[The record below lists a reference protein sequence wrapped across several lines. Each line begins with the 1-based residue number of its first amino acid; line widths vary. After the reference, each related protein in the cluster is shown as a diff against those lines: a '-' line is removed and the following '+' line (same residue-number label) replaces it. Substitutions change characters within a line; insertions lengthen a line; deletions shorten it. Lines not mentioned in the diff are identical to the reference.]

1 MNYRHAFH
9 AGGFQDV
16 VKHAALT
23 LLIERL
29 KTKDKPFVVLDTHA
43 GAGRYDLA
51 GEAAQR
57 TREFERGIARV
68 LRLDH
73 PPRALNAYLAVVR
86 AMNREGPTLRWYP
99 GSPAF
104 ARAMLRE
111 DDRMVFVENLPEVA
125 HVLSGGIANDRR
137 ARVMTMDGYTALK
150 ALLPPPERR
159 GLIVIDPP
167 FEAEGEF
174 ARITAGLK
182 AALRRFATGIYL
194 VWYPIKDEAAV
205 ATFRADLAAAIAPG
219 RALDGEV
226 IVHAE
231 DGPGLRGCGLIV
243 VNPPWRFD
251 ADLEAL
257 LGDLARILAPGI
269 GRARLS
275 ALGTEAAV

>member
-1 MNYRHAFH
+1 VNYRHEFH

-23 LLIERL
+23 RLIERL
-29 KTKDKPFVVLDTHA
+29 KAKDKPFVVLDSHA

-57 TREFERGIARV
+57 TREYERGIARV

-73 PPRALNAYLAVVR
+73 PPRALKAYLAIVR
-86 AMNREGPTLRWYP
+86 AMNREGPALRWYP

-111 DDRMVFVENLPEVA
+111 DDRMVFVESVA
-125 HVLSGGIANDRR
+125 EIARVLSGGIAGDRR

-150 ALLPPPERR
+150 ALLPPAERR

-167 FEAEGEF
+167 FEVDDEF
-174 ARITAGLK
+174 ARIEAGLK

-194 VWYPIKDEAAV
+194 IWYPVKDPAAL
-205 ATFRADLAAAIAPG
+205 AAFRAGLAGIAPPG
-219 RALDGEV
+219 RAIDCQL
-226 IVHAE
+226 IVAA
-231 DGPGLRGCGLIV
+231 DDAPGLRGCGVIV
-243 VNPPWRFD
+243 VNPPWRFESD
-251 ADLEAL
+251 FAAL
-257 LGDLARILAPGI
+257 LDDLARVLAPGI
-269 GRARLS
+269 GRASLS
-275 ALGTEAAV
+275 TLGAEVVA